1 MTNTYNINS
10 ILNAVNELNLKPNI
24 KIKKKTFTQNNFSN
38 AVDEINLKPNIKT
51 KKNTLTQNNI
61 PKLNQNLKLSPDIDK
76 LIQEAETHKK
86 KLSKTY
92 SKINYSQ
99 NKSIQNKITQKSTIE
114 DSDNDPLILNDEF
127 VVSKEFKKKD
137 FFNRS
142 KYKLNSKKY
151 ILHDEVITSL
161 KIQDSSIDI
170 LNKKLILFKKSE
182 EKLLLQIKDL
192 EQDKTLLL
200 LQVKKFGKLRNTTN
214 IINNTKEILKSI
226 YAKVKRQKQSFIN
239 LKNYSIKTEQES
251 NVYKDNYEKLVVE
264 NDNIKKRLINAKDQI
279 VTYENKKQEFLQS
292 INQLNEILSKTNVVK
307 NISSVKQILEKNII
321 KKGD

>member
-10 ILNAVNELNLKPNI
+10 ILNAVNEINLKPNI

-38 AVDEINLKPNIKT
+38 VVDQINLKPNIKI

-99 NKSIQNKITQKSTIE
+99 NKSIQNKVTQKFMIE

-127 VVSKEFKKKD
+127 VALKELKKKD
-137 FFNRS
+137 SFNRS
-142 KYKLNSKKY
+142 KYRFNSKKY

-170 LNKKLILFKKSE
+170 LNKKLISFKKSE
-182 EKLLLQIKDL
+182 EKLLLQIIDL

-200 LQVKKFGKLRNTTN
+200 LQVKKFGELRNYAN
-214 IINNTKEILKSI
+214 IKNNTKEILKSI
-226 YAKVKRQKQSFIN
+226 YAKVKKQKQSFIN

>member
-1 MTNTYNINS
+1 
-10 ILNAVNELNLKPNI
+10 
-24 KIKKKTFTQNNFSN
+24 
-38 AVDEINLKPNIKT
+38 
-51 KKNTLTQNNI
+51 
-61 PKLNQNLKLSPDIDK
+61 
-76 LIQEAETHKK
+76 
-86 KLSKTY
+86 
-92 SKINYSQ
+92 
-99 NKSIQNKITQKSTIE
+99 
-114 DSDNDPLILNDEF
+114 
-127 VVSKEFKKKD
+127 
-137 FFNRS
+137 
-142 KYKLNSKKY
+142 
-151 ILHDEVITSL
+151 
-161 KIQDSSIDI
+161 
-170 LNKKLILFKKSE
+170 
-182 EKLLLQIKDL
+182 IKDL

>member
-10 ILNAVNELNLKPNI
+10 ILNAVNEINLKPNI

-38 AVDEINLKPNIKT
+38 AVDEINLKPNIKI
-51 KKNTLTQNNI
+51 KKNPLTQNNI

-86 KLSKTY
+86 KSSKTY

-99 NKSIQNKITQKSTIE
+99 NKSIQNKITQKFIIE
-114 DSDNDPLILNDEF
+114 DPDNDPLILNDEF
-127 VVSKEFKKKD
+127 VVSKKLQKKD
-137 FFNRS
+137 SFNRS
-142 KYKLNSKKY
+142 KYRLNSKKY

-170 LNKKLILFKKSE
+170 LNKKLILLKKSE
-182 EKLLLQIKDL
+182 EKLLLQIIDL

-200 LQVKKFGKLRNTTN
+200 LQVKKFGELRNSTN

-226 YAKVKRQKQSFIN
+226 YAKVKKQKQSFIN

-307 NISSVKQILEKNII
+307 NISSVKEILEKNII

>member
-1 MTNTYNINS
+1 MM
-10 ILNAVNELNLKPNI
+10 
-24 KIKKKTFTQNNFSN
+24 
-38 AVDEINLKPNIKT
+38 
-51 KKNTLTQNNI
+51 
-61 PKLNQNLKLSPDIDK
+61 
-76 LIQEAETHKK
+76 
-86 KLSKTY
+86 
-92 SKINYSQ
+92 
-99 NKSIQNKITQKSTIE
+99 
-114 DSDNDPLILNDEF
+114 
-127 VVSKEFKKKD
+127 
-137 FFNRS
+137 
-142 KYKLNSKKY
+142 
-151 ILHDEVITSL
+151 
-161 KIQDSSIDI
+161 
-170 LNKKLILFKKSE
+170 ILFIFKHLKYQQKME
-182 EKLLLQIKDL
+182 F
-192 EQDKTLLL
+192 L